1 MVGFMPENATCL
13 CRWCVFTSAE
23 NFVRSDLVEHSERQ
37 DRLRGVENVVEGD
50 KEGLEEGLKKRNE
63 KSAKIETNKQKK

>member
-1 MVGFMPENATCL
+1 
-13 CRWCVFTSAE
+13 
-23 NFVRSDLVEHSERQ
+23 VRSDLVEHSERQ

>member
-1 MVGFMPENATCL
+1 MPESATCL

-50 KEGLEEGLKKRNE
+50 KEGLEEGLKNGTKRVQ
-63 KSAKIETNKQKK
+63 KLKQKKKN